1 MTYGV
6 WGDGGTLQGE
16 RYCCGTGELETIIN
30 GPYKNIKLIMGQN
43 ITFYSSNQFAYACKK
58 NS

>member
-43 ITFYSSNQFAYACKK
+43 ITFYSSTEFAYACNK